1 MKPLVSAF
9 NAWTCITI
17 SLFAIVILSVIGSMF
32 AHGNHSMMGSDED
45 PQDGGKVAA
54 AVFGAVGVYGVSSPL
69 LCITRWDGMLC
80 CALRCSGGGTG
91 GGRG

>member
-54 AVFGAVGVYGVSSPL
+54 AVFGAVGVYGVS
-69 LCITRWDGMLC
+69 ITFHTQVEMRRGGARGGDGGV
-80 CALRCSGGGTG
+80 RR
-91 GGRG
+91 RGSE